1 MHPIPPAVLRIAS
14 ALGLLVLWQLAA
26 WLWQSSLLPTPLA
39 VLDLAWRDT
48 LDGSLPHD
56 LWATLRRVILSF
68 AITMLVGSLIGI
80 LMGQHRTTDLL
91 LDPWLML
98 LLNVPA
104 LVVIILAYVWLGLA
118 ESTAVLAIALNKIPN
133 VAVTLREGA
142 RTLDR
147 DFLEM
152 ARSFRLGRRKTFVY
166 VVLPQ
171 LLPFFAV
178 AARSGL
184 ALIWKV
190 VLVVELL
197 GRNDGIGFE
206 LHLFFQLFDVTG
218 ILAYSLAFIL
228 VMLTIEYG
236 LLQPIERAANR
247 WRR

>member
-1 MHPIPPAVLRIAS
+1 LKRWQPLLLRLAS
-14 ALGLLVLWQLAA
+14 ALGLVLVWQVAA
-26 WLWQSSLLPTPLA
+26 WWAASSLLPTPLA
-39 VLDLAWRDT
+39 VLGQIVQDT
-48 LDGSLPHD
+48 MTGPLLHD
-56 LWATLRRVILSF
+56 LGATLRRVALAFVI
-68 AITMLVGSLIGI
+68 AMLVGSVIGI
-80 LMGQHRTTDLL
+80 LMGRRPTADLL

-98 LLNVPA
+98 FLNIPA
-104 LVVIILAYVWLGLA
+104 LVVIILSYVWFGLA
-118 ESTAVLAIALNKIPN
+118 ESTAVFAIALNKIPN

-152 ARSFRLGRRKTFVY
+152 AQSFRIGRRKTLVY
-166 VVLPQ
+166 VTLPQ
-171 LLPFFAV
+171 LAPYFAV
-178 AARSGL
+178 AARAGL

-206 LHLFFQLFDVTG
+206 LNLFFQLFDVTG

-228 VMLTIEYG
+228 IMLTIEYG

>member
-1 MHPIPPAVLRIAS
+1 VERIPPAVLRAAS
-14 ALGLLVLWQLAA
+14 ALGLLLIWQIAA
-26 WLWQSSLLPTPLA
+26 WVWQSSLLPTPLA
-39 VLDLAWRDT
+39 VLDLAWRD
-48 LDGSLPHD
+48 LLSGALPHD
-56 LWATLRRVILSF
+56 LWATLRRVVLSF
-68 AITMLVGSLIGI
+68 VVAMLVGSLIGI
-80 LMGQHRTTDLL
+80 AMGRLRTADLL

-98 LLNVPA
+98 FLNVPA
-104 LVVIILAYVWLGLA
+104 LVVIVLAYVWLGLSEFA
-118 ESTAVLAIALNKIPN
+118 AVLAIALNKIPN

-152 ARSFRLGRRKTFVY
+152 ARSFRIGPRKTVVY

-206 LHLFFQLFDVTG
+206 LHLFFQMFDVTG
-218 ILAYSLAFIL
+218 ILAYSLSFICI
-228 VMLTIEYG
+228 MLAIEYG
-236 LLQPIERAANR
+236 LLQPLERAANR
-247 WRR
+247 WRC